1 MKLFITASSKN
12 GSNLSDFQQ
21 LFSNTVLFNFSP
33 VIPVN
38 AGLCHS
44 RAGGNPVFLFLP
56 LSVLLA
62 LPPEKQKLLYVPI
75 GYPPESSKK
84 GPMPTEGTG
93 TL

>member
-1 MKLFITASSKN
+1 MVYQKM
-12 GSNLSDFQQ
+12 
-21 LFSNTVLFNFSP
+21 
-33 VIPVN
+33 
-38 AGLCHS
+38 
-44 RAGGNPVFLFLP
+44 
-56 LSVLLA
+56 A